1 GPVAWPPRSPDLN
14 PCDFFLWGYMKS
26 LVFTTPV
33 DTREELI
40 ARIEQAAATVRGR
53 PVSLLRATTESWL
66 RRAQLCLEHNGDNFE
81 QFL

>member
-1 GPVAWPPRSPDLN
+1 ILVRGIPTKANIIWEKLVDV
-14 PCDFFLWGYMKS
+14 GYMKS